1 MDKYSANLFEEKK
14 KRFRNKRQK
23 WKREIELFIQIVT
36 TCMLSKSESNWNE
49 MVCYFLRHTCQRNGS
64 FSWCVCTC
72 VFDFYL
78 LEWLAT
84 DSFVWKYRWRILLAD
99 YFKKKH
105 IRLNS
110 VGLRFCIVPI
120 AKSLKIACSLLEIA
134 SVNWP

>member
-1 MDKYSANLFEEKK
+1 MWWLKRRRRRRRRRKRMKK
-14 KRFRNKRQK
+14 IKIIIWLN
-23 WKREIELFIQIVT
+23 WIESNWI
-36 TCMLSKSESNWNE
+36 ESNWNE
-49 MVCYFLRHTCQRNGS
+49 MVCYFLRQTCQRNGS

-78 LEWLAT
+78 LERLAT
-84 DSFVWKYRWRILLAD
+84 DSFVWKYRWRLAD

-120 AKSLKIACSLLEIA
+120 AKSLKITCPLLEIA
-134 SVNWP
+134 SVNGP